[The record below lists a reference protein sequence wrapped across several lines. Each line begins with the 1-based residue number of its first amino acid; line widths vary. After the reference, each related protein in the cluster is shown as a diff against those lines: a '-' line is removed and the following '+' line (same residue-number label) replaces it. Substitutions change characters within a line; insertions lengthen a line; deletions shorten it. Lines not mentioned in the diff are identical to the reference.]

1 MKELRDLA
9 KVYKQK
15 ALQAI
20 NPGVP
25 YKKYKK
31 TGSSKAFKT
40 GKMLAGIVAAN
51 TPDKLARKTKKG
63 WQLVLDLQTPSPK
76 NYAIYVHYGTYKMK
90 ARPFGELGTQD
101 PAFELALNEYFGNET
116 MKLVEDLLQPIDT
129 QFQSAGF
136 KVS

>member
-1 MKELRDLA
+1 MATIQDVA
-9 KVYKQK
+9 KTYVKSVGK
-15 ALQAI
+15 AI
-20 NPGVP
+20 FPGVP
-25 YKKYKK
+25 YSGYK

-116 MKLVEDLLQPIDT
+116 LKLVEDLLQPIDT

>member
-1 MKELRDLA
+1 MATIQDVA
-9 KVYKQK
+9 KTYVKSVGK
-15 ALQAI
+15 AI
-20 NPGVP
+20 FPGVP
-25 YKKYKK
+25 YSGYK